1 MSLYLSPTGKYV
13 LLFFLTALGM
23 WWVFGPLL
31 FAPNAYLLGGA
42 GDALKT
48 YYSVEYFARYSSG
61 HLHTGMNYPYGN
73 HPLFLDMNPLFA
85 YAIRGINTH
94 LFDIS
99 KYVVGILNASII
111 LSFFPCSYFTYKILR
126 RNLLPDSFAIL
137 FTLIIVF
144 LSPQIVRFTGHLA
157 LSYLFFVPMIWY
169 LLPYVFT
176 GKSRIKWLLVYGGSL
191 FLFALIHPYYFFIG
205 AAFFFSYLF
214 VLTLQN
220 RFSIRS
226 SPGYTLAASLWVIS
240 PAVMIKAWEIALTG
254 ELTDYVQY
262 PYGFFAYIAG
272 FESIFLPLLDPLHEM
287 WTQVIRLR
295 RMELE
300 GYAYVGVVGLI
311 IFAFTLYRIANYL
324 LQKQWN
330 RILRPV
336 LPDDLRTALWAGT
349 LLLIPAMAYPFQWFP
364 GLEDYLGPL
373 RQFRSLGRLAWPF
386 YYVFMAYAALLIYQ
400 LHRRFALKHRPML
413 AWGIVMA
420 SCISWGISSWVL
432 VRSQQQFYFKQ
443 TVASHPERT
452 TDFQQALT
460 QAGYQSDDFQAILGL
475 PFYHIGTEKIALPHW
490 HSNRASFALSLDTGL
505 PLINNKA
512 ARMPLQQGLEAIQLV
527 SSPEITRVLPD
538 KFPQST
544 PLLLCHSG
552 QGLSAAEQALI
563 DRSIFITQ
571 VEGISLYSLSVSD
584 LKTDPSTRVAIFE
597 SLRNSLFHHKEGYYL
612 THQSRA
618 VLFES
623 YGNGL
628 GKRGDSSL
636 YLTNG
641 TAILYDGLPE
651 LMRPKARLEASV
663 WIRAD
668 VNSSYL
674 PPLDVQVYKGDSL
687 HSQFR
692 SQIKESRD
700 YDQGWVRAS
709 ITFPISNRTQRIV
722 ISITGERLEMDHL
735 LIRPQW
741 IHVYLPS
748 SNGSSLIYDNYFI
761 SH

>member
-1 MSLYLSPTGKYV
+1 MSLHLSPTGKYV
-13 LLFFLTALGM
+13 LLFFLTTLGM

-31 FAPNAYLLGGA
+31 FSPNAYLLGGA

-48 YYSVEYFARYSSG
+48 YYSVEYFARYSTG

-85 YAIRGINTH
+85 YVIRGINTH

-99 KYVVGILNASII
+99 QYIVGILNTSII

-126 RNLLPDSFAIL
+126 RNLLPDSFSIA
-137 FTLIIVF
+137 FTLVIVF

-169 LLPYVFT
+169 FLPYVFA
-176 GKSRIKWLLVYGGSL
+176 GKSRIRWLLAYGGSL

-214 VLTLQN
+214 VLILQK
-220 RFSIRS
+220 RFSIVTS
-226 SPGYTLAASLWVIS
+226 IGYILGASFWVIF
-240 PAVMIKAWEIALTG
+240 PAVMIKAWEIALAG

-272 FESIFLPLLDPLHEM
+272 FESIFLPLLDPLHGI
-287 WTQVIRLR
+287 WAQFIALR

-300 GYAYVGVVGLI
+300 GYAYVGFVGLI
-311 IFAFTLYRIANYL
+311 ALVFTLYRIVKYL
-324 LQKQWN
+324 RKKQWK

-336 LPDDLRTALWAGT
+336 LPDDLRTALWAGV

-386 YYVFMAYAALLIYQ
+386 YYAFMVYAVILIYQ
-400 LHRRFALKHRPML
+400 LYRGLEFNHRPVF
-413 AWGIVMA
+413 AWGIVLA
-420 SCISWGISSWVL
+420 SWLSWGISSWVL
-432 VRSQQQFYFKQ
+432 VHSQQQFYFKQ
-443 TVASHPERT
+443 AVTAHPERT
-452 TDFQQALT
+452 VDFQQVLT
-460 QAGYQSDDFQAILGL
+460 QAGYQPNDFQAILAL

-490 HSNRASFALSLDTGL
+490 YSNRASFALSLDTGL

-527 SSPEITRVLPD
+527 SSPEIARVLPA
-538 KFPQST
+538 KLPQAT
-544 PLLLCHSG
+544 PLLLCYSG
-552 QGLSAAEQALI
+552 QDLTVPEQALV
-563 DRSIFITQ
+563 DRATFITQ
-571 VEGISLYSLSVSD
+571 IEGISLYALSVAA
-584 LKTDPSTRVAIFE
+584 LKTTPNTRIATFDR
-597 SLRNSLFHHKEGYYL
+597 LRKTLFHHKEGYYL
-612 THQSRA
+612 SGQSRA
-618 VLFES
+618 VQFEG
-623 YGNGL
+623 YGDGP

-636 YLTNG
+636 FLSSG
-641 TAILYDGLPE
+641 TAILYEGLPA
-651 LMRPKARLEASV
+651 LMRPKAQLEASV

-668 VNSSYL
+668 ANSSYF
-674 PPLDVQVYKGDSL
+674 PPLDVQIYQGDSL
-687 HSQFR
+687 HTQFR
-692 SQIKESRD
+692 SQTKESRD

-709 ITFPISNRTQRIV
+709 VVFPISNRTQQVI
-722 ISITGERLEMDHL
+722 ISINGKRLEIDHL

-741 IHVYLPS
+741 IHVYLPGA
-748 SNGSSLIYDNYFI
+748 NDSSLIYDNYFL
-761 SH
+761 SR

>member
-1 MSLYLSPTGKYV
+1 MSLHLSPTGKYV

-31 FAPNAYLLGGA
+31 FSPNAYLLGGA

-85 YAIRGINTH
+85 YVIRGINTY

-99 KYVVGILNASII
+99 QYTVGILNTSTI

-126 RNLLPDSFAIL
+126 RNLLPDSFAIA

-169 LLPYVFT
+169 FLPNVFA
-176 GKSRIKWLLVYGGSL
+176 GKSRIKWLLAYGGSL
-191 FLFALIHPYYFFIG
+191 YLFALIHPYYFFIG
-205 AAFFFSYLF
+205 AVFFFSYLW
-214 VLTLQN
+214 VLVLQK
-220 RFSIRS
+220 RFSARAS
-226 SPGYTLAASLWVIS
+226 FGYLIAASLWVVS
-240 PAVMIKAWEIALTG
+240 PAVMIKTWETVLSG

-272 FESIFLPLLDPLHEM
+272 FESIFLPLLDPLHDI
-287 WTQVIRLR
+287 WTQFVPLR

-300 GYAYVGVVGLI
+300 GYAYVGFVGLI
-311 IFAFTLYRIANYL
+311 TLVFTLYRIANYL
-324 LQKQWN
+324 RRKQWK

-336 LPDDLRTALWAGT
+336 LPDDLRTALWAGV

-364 GLEDYLGPL
+364 GLEEYLGPL

-386 YYVFMAYAALLIYQ
+386 YYVFMVYAIILIYQ
-400 LHRRFALKHRPML
+400 LYRSLKFNHRPIF
-413 AWGIVMA
+413 AWGIVLA
-420 SCISWGISSWVL
+420 SWLSWGISSWVL
-432 VRSQQQFYFKQ
+432 VNSQQQFYFKQ
-443 TVASHPERT
+443 AVTAHPERT
-452 TDFQQALT
+452 ADFQQALT
-460 QAGYQSDDFQAILGL
+460 QAGYQPNDFQAILAL
-475 PFYHIGTEKIALPHW
+475 PFYHIGTEKTALPHW

-527 SSPEITRVLPD
+527 SSPEIARILPT
-538 KFPQST
+538 KLPQAT
-544 PLLLCHSG
+544 PLLLCYSG
-552 QGLSAAEQALI
+552 QDLTAPEQALV
-563 DRSIFITQ
+563 DRATFITQ
-571 VEGISLYSLSVSD
+571 VEGISLYELSIEA
-584 LKTDPSTRVAIFE
+584 LNMTPNTRVATFDRL
-597 SLRNSLFHHKEGYYL
+597 SKTLFHHKDGYYL
-612 THQSRA
+612 SGQSRA
-618 VLFES
+618 VQFEG
-623 YGNGL
+623 YGDGP

-636 YLTNG
+636 FLSSG
-641 TAILYDGLPE
+641 TAILYEGLPP
-651 LMRPKARLEASV
+651 LMRPKAQLEASV

-668 VNSSYL
+668 ANSSYF
-674 PPLDVQVYKGDSL
+674 PPLDVAVYQGDSL
-687 HSQFR
+687 HAQFR
-692 SQIKESRD
+692 SQVKESRD

-709 ITFPISNRTQRIV
+709 VVFSISNRTQRVI
-722 ISITGERLEMDHL
+722 ISINGKRLEIDHL

-741 IHVYLPS
+741 IHVYLPGA
-748 SNGSSLIYDNYFI
+748 NDSSLIYDNYFL
-761 SH
+761 SR